1 MTKTDE
7 RPTPE
12 TVDILRQK
20 LRVAER
26 VKQAAIDCT
35 KSWDNILD
43 ELVWERPDIDAHE
56 IPADYLS
63 AMIARYPH
71 HAEAL
76 ADFAKRWN
84 SDKPIPDEELADMEI
99 DEESVKRSTASCLM
113 MLKWSTRIRDA
124 ERDLREAQARV
135 AELERECRRMHLLM
149 DEGESQAYARWQQY
163 EFTIATLTRRLEEA
177 EADISNLRAA
187 DSCAYQLTAK
197 LACMAPALEQ
207 HEKEFLSRDAVMDA
221 VFRWRMDHDAALAQP
236 TKGEKDD

>member
-113 MLKWSTRIRDA
+113 MLKWSTRIRNA
-124 ERDLREAQARV
+124 ERSLREAQA
-135 AELERECRRMHLLM
+135 
-149 DEGESQAYARWQQY
+149 
-163 EFTIATLTRRLEEA
+163 
-177 EADISNLRAA
+177 
-187 DSCAYQLTAK
+187 K
-197 LACMAPALEQ
+197 LEQ
-207 HEKEFLSRDAVMDA
+207 AERDAKRYRWLRERSG
-221 VFRWRMDHDAALAQP
+221 FRSDPPVVDIVWNVYRDGRYVLTQSKYGDELDAAIDAAIA
-236 TKGEKDD
+236 KDDTHGNG